1 MRSATIAGVALAGLV
16 AAWGAQAAPVY
27 WTDWTSADVNAQAAS
42 GTLTVG
48 ATTVA
53 VTYSGPFAFAQLSW
67 PLNVRDYWVPSTTYQ
82 GSGVDNAPPPPDI
95 IALSIGGTKTITF
108 SQAVVDPIFALVSWN
123 GNTVDFGTTIEVLR
137 SGPGYYGSG
146 TPVINAAGTGFYG
159 NGEVHGLIRL
169 PGTFTSITFTD
180 TTETWHGFTVGVTGL
195 GETPPPPPT
204 GVPAPAPLA
213 VLATGLL
220 ALAGVRRLTRA

>member
-1 MRSATIAGVALAGLV
+1 MRPATIAGMALAGLV
-16 AAWGAQAAPVY
+16 IAWGAQAAPVY
-27 WTDWTSADVNAQAAS
+27 WTDWTSANVNAQAAS

-48 ATTVA
+48 ATTVG
-53 VTYSGPFAFAQLSW
+53 VTYSGEFNFALTSGGF
-67 PLNVRDYWVPSTTYQ
+67 NYWTPATTYQ
-82 GSGVDNAPPPPDI
+82 GSGVDNAPPDADI
-95 IALSIGGTKTITF
+95 IGLSIGGAKTITF
-108 SQAVVDPIFALVSWN
+108 SQAVVDPIIALVSWN
-123 GNTVDFGTTIEVLR
+123 DNTVDFGTPIDVLQT
-137 SGPGYYGSG
+137 GPGYWGSG
-146 TPVINAAGTGFYG
+146 TLVVNATGTGFYG
-159 NGEVHGLIRL
+159 DGDVNGLIRL

-195 GETPPPPPT
+195 AGTPPPPPT